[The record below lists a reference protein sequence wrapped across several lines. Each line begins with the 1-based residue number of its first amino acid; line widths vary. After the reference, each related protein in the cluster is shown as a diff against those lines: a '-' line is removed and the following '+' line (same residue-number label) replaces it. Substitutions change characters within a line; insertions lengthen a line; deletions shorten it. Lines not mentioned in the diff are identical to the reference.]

1 MPLLAYPVAAPG
13 YEQALAEFLA
23 HLSAERRLSPHTV
36 RSYRTDLGQFFEY
49 CRDRL
54 GAVALERVGYPD
66 IRDFLGLLLRCGYER
81 RTAARKLSSVKSL
94 FRFLALTGRIPA
106 NPARN
111 VRGPRVERRLPGF
124 LSQFQVARALDIPGD
139 DERSLRNKA
148 IMEVLYGAGLRCAEL
163 VGLDRDDVD
172 FHAEILRVRGKGG
185 KERLVPLGSHARDAL
200 RTYLEQPDRQR
211 RAGPALFLNPRGNR
225 LSARSVQTVVRHC
238 LADIAEET
246 ARHPHALRH
255 AFATHLLERGA
266 DLKSVQE
273 LLGHAS
279 LSSTQVYTHL
289 SVERLRK
296 VYDRAHPRS
305 GSNR

>member
-1 MPLLAYPVAAPG
+1 MNRPDYEAARDD
-13 YEQALAEFLA
+13 FLA
-23 HLSAERRLSPHTV
+23 HLAGERRLSPHTI
-36 RSYRTDLGQFFEY
+36 RSYRVDLDQFFEY

-54 GAVALERVGYPD
+54 DAMPLIRVGHPQV
-66 IRDFLGLLLRCGYER
+66 RDFLGLLLRCGYER
-81 RTAARKLSSVKSL
+81 RTAARKLSAVKSL

-106 NPARN
+106 NPTRN
-111 VRGPRVERRLPGF
+111 VKGPRLEQRLPGF
-124 LSQFQVARALDIPGD
+124 LSQFEVARALDIPGD

-163 VGLDRDDVD
+163 VGLNRDDVD
-172 FHAEILRVRGKGG
+172 FHAEILRVKGKGG

-200 RTYLEQPDRQR
+200 RAYLEQPDRQR

-225 LSARSVQTVVRHC
+225 LSARSVQTIVRHC